1 MSDKRP
7 ISLSTVMIILIILCW
22 LIPIA
27 AVSVIFGT
35 LLTRSYEES
44 QQAAI
49 ETTVENA
56 LRELEI
62 RMTAAMEDSK
72 DVSYDGIVRSSWRT
86 FQLDNDSAALYSKVN
101 EYLSQRFARDEKYK
115 AVFISFRNGVD
126 IGSYVISPGFPEYST
141 LSNYRKNAEPLI
153 MERMAEEDTPIRFFA
168 LNNELFMARNLLDGK
183 FVPYATVVMHCSEQ
197 VLFSSFENL
206 PQGVILEIELDG
218 EKLIMG
224 EVPEPQAEY
233 NFQSSSSNI
242 AGHDVTVTSAFEKF
256 HIWRD
261 VPSLKYGILGAI
273 ALGLPMLLIAAV
285 IFFRQMHKPTETLL
299 EATEH
304 VIAGERGYTI
314 DTVPG
319 NLEFQQLT
327 ERFNTMSVEL
337 KNQFEQ
343 LYREQQALQR
353 AKIKAL
359 QSQINPHFLN
369 NTLEVINWE
378 ARMAENEK
386 VSAMIEALST
396 MLEGPLGRDSR
407 GMIPLKQE
415 ISYIDAYLY
424 IIRERLGESFRTEK
438 EIEAGMDEVMIPR
451 LILQPIVE
459 NAVEHDI
466 TPQGGGSLCVKAYR
480 QAGNIV
486 LETVHSGKLSERD
499 RTNINRIMET
509 ALSGSETTIGLQN
522 VIQRLHLI
530 YGTAAY
536 FSCEESND
544 HIHMKFSFPEIS

>member
-56 LRELEI
+56 LWELEI

-153 MERMAEEDTPIRFFA
+153 MERMAEEDTLIRFFA

-206 PQGVILEIELDG
+206 PQGVILE
-218 EKLIMG
+218 
-224 EVPEPQAEY
+224 
-233 NFQSSSSNI
+233 
-242 AGHDVTVTSAFEKF
+242 
-256 HIWRD
+256 
-261 VPSLKYGILGAI
+261 
-273 ALGLPMLLIAAV
+273 
-285 IFFRQMHKPTETLL
+285 
-299 EATEH
+299 
-304 VIAGERGYTI
+304 
-314 DTVPG
+314 
-319 NLEFQQLT
+319 
-327 ERFNTMSVEL
+327 
-337 KNQFEQ
+337 
-343 LYREQQALQR
+343 
-353 AKIKAL
+353 
-359 QSQINPHFLN
+359 
-369 NTLEVINWE
+369 
-378 ARMAENEK
+378 
-386 VSAMIEALST
+386 
-396 MLEGPLGRDSR
+396 
-407 GMIPLKQE
+407 
-415 ISYIDAYLY
+415 
-424 IIRERLGESFRTEK
+424 
-438 EIEAGMDEVMIPR
+438 
-451 LILQPIVE
+451 
-459 NAVEHDI
+459 
-466 TPQGGGSLCVKAYR
+466 
-480 QAGNIV
+480 
-486 LETVHSGKLSERD
+486 
-499 RTNINRIMET
+499 MET